1 MSVQEAQKLRRFRPS
16 RRKFAPARES
26 SLAHPRRP
34 EIQEGARRRVCLLRW
49 PNPFHPD
56 RQVPSRASCD
66 ATHHR
71 SLPVSLFPESNEHV
85 ETPNAHALYHSR
97 KCKER
102 PQDTPSVSHRCG
114 RRRATVL
121 EWPRRREIF
130 VAASRDKPGR
140 SYLPRQ
146 NQHLARCAPIVCR
159 SRTDRLLIPPR
170 ASPYL
175 YAHYLSSAQLRSRNR
190 KICPHF
196 RNHPA

>member
-1 MSVQEAQKLRRFRPS
+1 MSVQEAQKLRHFRPS

-26 SLAHPRRP
+26 SLAHPTRP
-34 EIQEGARRRVCLLRW
+34 EIQGGARRRVCLRRW
-49 PNPFHPD
+49 PHPFRLG
-56 RQVPSRASCD
+56 RQVPTRASCD

-85 ETPNAHALYHSR
+85 ETPNAHALCHSR

-102 PQDTPSVSHRCG
+102 LQDTPSVSHRCE

-121 EWPRRREIF
+121 EQPRRREIF

-140 SYLPRQ
+140 PYPPHQ
-146 NQHLARCAPIVCR
+146 NQRLAGCAPTVYR

-170 ASPYL
+170 ASPCL
-175 YAHYLSSAQLRSRNR
+175 YAR
-190 KICPHF
+190 
-196 RNHPA
+196 